1 MNIDVKELE
10 TNEELQLAILNMN
23 KELTKILNYYL
34 KQDSN
39 NTIDTDKLTVQELS
53 IDTINY
59 DTSIIDY
66 INKEAKIYETIHGD
80 YSNIEECINNEYYLV
95 KYNIEINNYLITS
108 IHPFGAS
115 ILPIWI
121 PVSVS

>member
-1 MNIDVKELE
+1 MNIDIKELE
-10 TNEELQLAILNMN
+10 ANEELRLAILNMN

-59 DTSIIDY
+59 DTSINGAKLNVIALTKLNIGNSTNLS
-66 INKEAKIYETIHGD
+66 INF
-80 YSNIEECINNEYYLV
+80 
-95 KYNIEINNYLITS
+95 YNHITS
-108 IHPFGAS
+108 S
-115 ILPIWI
+115 KSDDLNQ
-121 PVSVS
+121 

>member
-1 MNIDVKELE
+1 MNIDIKELE
-10 TNEELQLAILNMN
+10 ANGELRLAILNMN

-59 DTSIIDY
+59 DTSINGAKLNVIALTKLNTGNSTNFS
-66 INKEAKIYETIHGD
+66 INF
-80 YSNIEECINNEYYLV
+80 
-95 KYNIEINNYLITS
+95 YNHITS
-108 IHPFGAS
+108 S
-115 ILPIWI
+115 KSDDLNQ
-121 PVSVS
+121 

>member
-1 MNIDVKELE
+1 MNIDIKELE
-10 TNEELQLAILNMN
+10 ANEELRLAILNMN

-59 DTSIIDY
+59 DTSI
-66 INKEAKIYETIHGD
+66 NGAKLNVIALTKLNSE
-80 YSNIEECINNEYYLV
+80 SEE
-95 KYNIEINNYLITS
+95 
-108 IHPFGAS
+108 
-115 ILPIWI
+115 
-121 PVSVS
+121 